1 MQSLWPKELCTQ
13 SRKPFFFSSHWL
25 LFASRTLD
33 LPVDYLLAI
42 FILQVKESEHHFAS
56 GNSFIIASVAHQ
68 GKLELNVSTKSA
80 GPVCCQRKR
89 LDSSHRAHS
98 AGCIYV
104 TAVQYGRN
112 FLSGAPP
119 WWEVTL
125 EKTLMLGK
133 IEGKRRRG
141 QQRMKW
147 LDGITNSVDI
157 SVSKLQ

>member
-1 MQSLWPKELCTQ
+1 M
-13 SRKPFFFSSHWL
+13 
-25 LFASRTLD
+25 
-33 LPVDYLLAI
+33 I

-56 GNSFIIASVAHQ
+56 GNSFMIASVAHKV
-68 GKLELNVSTKSA
+68 KLELNISTQSE

-89 LDSSHRAHS
+89 LESSHRAHT
-98 AGCIYV
+98 AGCIYG
-104 TAVQYGRN
+104 TAVQYGKN

-119 WWEVTL
+119 WWKVTL
-125 EKTLMLGK
+125 EKPLMLGK

-157 SVSKLQ
+157 SLSKLQ